1 VGLRLTYPG
10 ECNEVR
16 KMKMNYNTASFI
28 FTVLFLA
35 CALSTYVGA
44 VEKSL
49 VLYFPFDEVKGD
61 TVDDQSGN
69 RFEGTLIGGVEF
81 TGDGKYN
88 GALSFDGTSGLVRV
102 EDDDK
107 LDLEDSFTVMAWAYP
122 TTVDGGFRWVA
133 DKSNTNADLNCILG
147 ISSNNQFRF
156 ITRKLSNDVYG
167 GFAVTTEKWYHVA
180 GVQDSQKKEVILY
193 VDGTAV
199 GSIALTGGK
208 TVNDA
213 YLSIG
218 CRKDAG
224 SPNQFFGGIIDEF
237 AAFSRALTESEI
249 EAAMK
254 GIESFL
260 AVYPSSS
267 LTTTWGQ
274 VKTK

>member
-1 VGLRLTYPG
+1 MR
-10 ECNEVR
+10 
-16 KMKMNYNTASFI
+16 MNYNTAPFTV
-28 FTVLFLA
+28 TVLFLV
-35 CALSTYVGA
+35 CALSTYGRA

-81 TGDGKYN
+81 TGDGRYD
-88 GALSFDGTSGLVRV
+88 GALSFDGTSGLVRA

-107 LDLEDSFTVMAWAYP
+107 LDLEDSFTVMAWVYP
-122 TTVDGGFRWVA
+122 TIVDGGFRWVA
-133 DKSNTNADLNCILG
+133 DKSNTNADLNYIFG
-147 ISSNNQFRF
+147 ISSNNMFRF
-156 ITRKLSNDVYG
+156 ITRKLANDVMG
-167 GFAVTTEKWYHVA
+167 TETIAADKWYHIA
-180 GVQDSQKKEVILY
+180 GVQDSDKGEAILY

-199 GSIALTGGK
+199 ASKALAGDK

-224 SPNQFFGGIIDEF
+224 NPNQFFGGIIDEF
-237 AAFSRALTESEI
+237 AIFSKALTETEI
-249 EAAMK
+249 QTAMQ
-254 GIESFL
+254 GIGSVIT
-260 AVYPSSS
+260 AVNPSCS

-274 VKTK
+274 IKTGQ